1 MTSFLKSVLKTLPV
15 SASNQPYFSPL
26 NVTVHPSTEFEEMS
40 NLSTTTVVTALEA
53 FQKSFMG
60 ALHEFQNSIAM
71 EMRSISNNLQGL
83 LENCLR
89 ESTRDREMLRSILQ
103 SMKEIATGNQQ
114 SSLLITGN
122 RNNPSIGD
130 DILDCSGSLDNTAEK
145 SFFIEFGIQQPD
157 GSSSKCRIIPPKD
170 LMSMFGKGKRQSE
183 VKAIPS
189 DTLKLLLA
197 CAFHTLVG
205 GDRVFLPMI
214 LEWKNNS
221 SMSSSDLKKSWY
233 EGCVKWFPNRDT
245 YKGKYGAAGIVHNG
259 VTPVF
264 VVFSYDEEK
273 GLIQP
278 SLTAFVSEK
287 KGITEKF
294 PWEALGNLF
303 MEVLC
308 VRESVRESLGDMK
321 AIGVDHR
328 IVAFYDKEPAELYS
342 ISAWF
347 PLHEEDFLIDL
358 PRETWKCNDFSLA
371 VHGVVVF
378 CSKLVTGMY
387 SVKSCNVFVD
397 LAEKLKMAVLTSD
410 VTIFR
415 RAICDV
421 LYSAS
426 LKLVNLK
433 KAKLL
438 TDELGN
444 DLGDSDAKGVMETLQ
459 VQLGEYFAIPN
470 GKMHFGFE
478 IIYCHLSDIPV
489 FFCLELSS
497 GGSNKKKGGTA
508 GGSVSSKKKMKNTD
522 GPVSKKPKMHYDV
535 SRVSGVSKAARKSEL

>member
-1 MTSFLKSVLKTLPV
+1 MTSFLKSVFKTLPV

-53 FQKSFMG
+53 FQKSFVG
-60 ALHEFQNSIAM
+60 AVHEFQNSIAM

-114 SSLLITGN
+114 PSLLITGN

-170 LMSMFGKGKRQSE
+170 LTSMFGKGKRQSE

-273 GLIQP
+273 GVIQP

-321 AIGVDHR
+321 VIGVDHR

-397 LAEKLKMAVLTSD
+397 LAEKLKKAVLTSD

-444 DLGDSDAKGVMETLQ
+444 DLRDSDAKGVMETLQ

-489 FFCLELSS
+489 FLFRTKLWRF
-497 GGSNKKKGGTA
+497 K
-508 GGSVSSKKKMKNTD
+508 
-522 GPVSKKPKMHYDV
+522 
-535 SRVSGVSKAARKSEL
+535 

>member
-1 MTSFLKSVLKTLPV
+1 MTSFLKSVFKTLPV
-15 SASNQPYFSPL
+15 SASNQPYISPL

-53 FQKSFMG
+53 FQKSFVG

-114 SSLLITGN
+114 PSLLITGN

-321 AIGVDHR
+321 VIGVDHR

-397 LAEKLKMAVLTSD
+397 LAEKLKKAVLTSD

-489 FFCLELSS
+489 FLFRTKLWRF
-497 GGSNKKKGGTA
+497 K
-508 GGSVSSKKKMKNTD
+508 
-522 GPVSKKPKMHYDV
+522 
-535 SRVSGVSKAARKSEL
+535 